1 MHGRRRRRIWWRW
14 RIWWRRGW
22 RAAAIAVDHVLNV
35 HEAALV
41 RVLVDC
47 RRCGCLEGVGAI
59 RSRRQRRIL
68 GALEGAVA
76 GDWRIVQ
83 RAAPAMD
90 LVISVYNG
98 AHNVLIGL
106 IEVGFLHRNGHI
118 ARPPKRRRRTRRRRR
133 RRRRRTRRRRRVA
146 TSRRRRK
153 RRRRRARRP
162 YPGRP
167 RRQRRGRG
175 RRRRCRHRL
184 VGTTVRR
191 VAFWRRRQLV
201 RVRRGG
207 ASIVRAG
214 AHVHVALQVA
224 VLEGGLVAVEA
235 HRARRRRL
243 AHRGVG
249 RREPARQVGAAG
261 AATWRDV
268 GHAVARGAGEAIPL
282 GLVQRVGVVHRL
294 PFGRVAS
301 VLMEIVRRVDVP
313 RGIRERLD
321 VAKRLRAARV
331 AERLRQGSGH
341 PRWRRRRRR
350 RRRRR

>member
-35 HEAALV
+35 QEAALV

-83 RAAPAMD
+83 RAAPAVD
-90 LVISVYNG
+90 LVISVHNG

-106 IEVGFLHRNGHI
+106 VEVGFLHRNGHI

-214 AHVHVALQVA
+214 AHVHVALHEA
-224 VLEGGLVAVEA
+224 VLEAGLVAVEA
-235 HRARRRRL
+235 HRARRRGL
-243 AHRGVG
+243 AVPRVA
-249 RREPARQVGAAG
+249 RREPAAHLGAAG
-261 AATWRDV
+261 PVSRRMV
-268 GHAVARGAGEAIPL
+268 GHAVARGAGEAIPR
-282 GLVQRVGVVHRL
+282 GVVQRKGVGHGLRRL
-294 PFGRVAS
+294 RVAHIGAT
-301 VLMEIVRRVDVP
+301 VVNVRLAHVAPLFRQCLQ
-313 RGIRERLD
+313 RLQ
-321 VAKRLRAARV
+321 RLRAAGV
-331 AERLRQGSGH
+331 AELPWQQGG
-341 PRWRRRRRR
+341 
-350 RRRRR
+350 

>member
-35 HEAALV
+35 QEAALV

-106 IEVGFLHRNGHI
+106 VEVGFLHRNGHI

-201 RVRRGG
+201 RVRRGK
-207 ASIVRAG
+207 AHVVRAG

-224 VLEGGLVAVEA
+224 VLEGARIAVEA
-235 HRARRRRL
+235 HLARRRRL

-249 RREPARQVGAAG
+249 RREPTRHRTAAG
-261 AATWRDV
+261 ASSRRVV
-268 GHAVARGAGEAIPL
+268 GHTVTRGAIEAIPR
-282 GLVQRVGVVHRL
+282 GLVQRRGSGHRL
-294 PFGRVAS
+294 RRLRVAS
-301 VLMEIVRRVDVP
+301 VHGQRDGRVLIAP
-313 RGIRERLD
+313 RITEGGH
-321 VAKRLRAARV
+321 VVQGLRAAGV
-331 AERLRQGSGH
+331 TEGLGQQGGR
-341 PRWRRRRRR
+341 PGRRRRRW
-350 RRRRR
+350 